1 MKNKVLL
8 TLLILL
14 MNQNVWSQT
23 IDLYCQGKYQTGE
36 LLQLKL
42 SMDLSRNLLIT
53 DRKTTPLSIDDF
65 NIVWLTQANGVQFES
80 VLNRW
85 SGELSAT
92 MIDPSDI
99 KPNFLTGICQTP
111 DEIKF

>member
-1 MKNKVLL
+1 MNSMKNKVLL

-42 SMDLSRNLLIT
+42 SMDILFCMLQ
-53 DRKTTPLSIDDF
+53 KGV
-65 NIVWLTQANGVQFES
+65 IVMEMKIQ
-80 VLNRW
+80 
-85 SGELSAT
+85 
-92 MIDPSDI
+92 
-99 KPNFLTGICQTP
+99 
-111 DEIKF
+111 